1 MASPAGGR
9 ESGSERRSFEE
20 RRRGTRAQT
29 NAVDQGLSIA
39 TVVRVVKRRRRP
51 FFVTLAVVVAWQT
64 LQAIRKAY
72 YEPMFEGG
80 FTLLISDPVND
91 RPVPNQGGGQ
101 AALDT
106 LARNTFYT
114 DVPTLIQVLQ
124 SSSVLDP
131 VNEQLRKEGAT
142 PDALPKITVRQTP
155 ADPTTKG
162 GAMTQVLVVSANSP
176 DQRVLDRGLR
186 LVEKAYLE
194 WATKQRQQRL
204 EQGLEYLDQQAPELE
219 RKSAELQRKLEEFRA
234 RNKVVQPIEETGSL
248 RKQMEGLQQLLTA
261 QTGERRRFE
270 ELLNEV
276 RRGNLLAR
284 NFQTAS
290 ERPDSTSRLEVNL
303 PDQAVLNELE
313 RIDKQIEEAR
323 STYRSEASLL
333 KDLLKARE
341 RLKPEVSRR
350 QMAAV
355 KAALRTNANATAATR
370 AQIQRLDQQFQAQ
383 PALLRTY
390 DNLRQKLDIA
400 EANRANFLKA
410 REQFQWE
417 IAQRSSPWQVISP
430 SASAPSGMDQSLSK
444 GVIQGVLLG
453 VIAGAAVALLRDRLD
468 HVFHEPREVLETL
481 HVPLLGH
488 MPYVAFFDG
497 VRREKRFLLKELDEQ
512 NDPSTGYQRFYY
524 QESLR
529 NLYTSLRFVNPD
541 RSRRSVAITSSVP
554 CEGKSLLNVLLAK
567 TISEMGQRVL
577 LVDADLRK
585 PQIHYRLGLENKQGL
600 SDLLTNAELDW
611 RTVVQPVPNY
621 EGWSVITAGQSPS
634 DPPRLLGSNRMAD
647 LVAELGRSQSFDLI
661 LYDTPQAL
669 GLADAPLVANHLEGI
684 VLLVSLNRVDRA
696 IPGAAVERI
705 RDAGVPLLGLVTNAM
720 RPSQGSGVPEIER
733 FDPAEADAYGEE
745 AWNAYDDESASL
757 RRRYLRKAGQM
768 GRQFTR
774 WLDG

>member
-1 MASPAGGR
+1 MPALASGAERGG
-9 ESGSERRSFEE
+9 ERRSPEE
-20 RRRGTRAQT
+20 RRRHSRGVQNRT
-29 NAVDQGLSIA
+29 DQGLSIA
-39 TVVRVVKRRRRP
+39 TIVRVVKRRRRP
-51 FFVTLAVVVAWQT
+51 FLVTLAVVVVWQT
-64 LQAIRKAY
+64 LQTIRKVY
-72 YEPMFEGG
+72 YEPMFEGS

-124 SSSVLDP
+124 SRSVLEP
-131 VNEQLRKEGAT
+131 VHQQLLQEGA
-142 PDALPKITVRQTP
+142 PAGALPRLTVRQTP

-176 DQRVLDRGLR
+176 DQRTLDRGLR
-186 LVEKAYLE
+186 LLETAYLE

-204 EQGLEYLDQQAPELE
+204 EQGLSYLDQQAPELE
-219 RKSAELQRKLEEFRA
+219 RKSAELQRQLEQFRSQ
-234 RNKVVQPIEETGSL
+234 NKVVQPIEETGSL

-270 ELLNEV
+270 QLLSEV
-276 RRGNLLAR
+276 KRGNLLAR

-313 RIDKQIEEAR
+313 RIDKEIEEAR
-323 STYRSEASLL
+323 STYRPDASLL
-333 KDLLKARE
+333 QDLLKARE
-341 RLKPEVSRR
+341 RLKPEVRRR

-355 KAALRTNANATAATR
+355 MAALRQNANATAATR
-370 AQIQRLDQQFQAQ
+370 AQIQRLDSQFQAQ

-400 EANRANFLKA
+400 EANRANYFKA

-430 SASAPSGMDQSLSK
+430 SASAPSGMDKSLGK

-453 VIAGAAVALLRDRLD
+453 LIAGAAVALLRDRMD

-585 PQIHYRLGLENKQGL
+585 PQIHCRLGLANDQGL
-600 SDLLTNAELDW
+600 NELLTDPELPW
-611 RTVVQPVPNY
+611 QSVVQPVPNY
-621 EGWSVITAGQSPS
+621 EGWSVITAGQSPP
-634 DPPRLLGSNRMAD
+634 DPPRLLGSSRMGE
-647 LVAELGRSQSFDLI
+647 LVASLGQSQAFDLI

-696 IPGAAVERI
+696 IPNAAVERI

-720 RPSQGSGVPEIER
+720 RPSKDGAAEIER

-757 RRRYLRKAGQM
+757 RRRYLRKAGEVGKQL
-768 GRQFTR
+768 TR